1 MYTQEKCRKKLL
13 AQRDGLELQLKYYLQ
28 LETKERKVCRVS
40 SREANY
46 GKLPGKN
53 MINKAKVCNADLSH
67 CLFHDLP
74 PMKGLKCCLPGF
86 TFVLPGK
93 EGRRNIFVNVC
104 LDFRQ
109 IGEVR
114 ELYLCLLRLNSLW
127 LKIILMLKWYI

>member
-1 MYTQEKCRKKLL
+1 MGR
-13 AQRDGLELQLKYYLQ
+13 
-28 LETKERKVCRVS
+28 
-40 SREANY
+40 
-46 GKLPGKN
+46 LPGKN

-86 TFVLPGK
+86 TFVLPSR

-127 LKIILMLKWYI
+127 LKIILMLKWYIWGLHALNSYSYILEWHILLPCTIHSNARNYF